1 MRGLRKN
8 PYRNR
13 EILEQIV
20 AVVAV
25 LAARRLDAHGQIPA
39 ELVLLA
45 YLGLEPDGARSGGTI
60 LEEGGATF
68 ATAANPRMSTVHGSL
83 RALRPSW
90 D

>member
-45 YLGLEPDGARSGGTI
+45 YLGLEPDGARSGVLSWRRAVRHSQPPPTLGCQPFM
-60 LEEGGATF
+60 GA
-68 ATAANPRMSTVHGSL
+68 
-83 RALRPSW
+83 
-90 D
+90 